1 LEWQTQR
8 IELTREQFNQ
18 LIDSLVR
25 RTLSACRRALKD
37 AGVSADEVLDVVM
50 VGGSTRVPLVRQLV
64 GEFFQREPLTSI
76 DPDQVV
82 AIGAAIQADILAGNK
97 PDSDMLLL
105 DVIRSE
111 ERRVGKECRSRGGA
125 RH

>member
-1 LEWQTQR
+1 VFYCIASFCASVAPLPPGSSPFPYT
-8 IELTREQFNQ
+8 
-18 LIDSLVR
+18 
-25 RTLSACRRALKD
+25 TLFRS
-37 AGVSADEVLDVVM
+37 
-50 VGGSTRVPLVRQLV
+50 RVPLVRQLV

-111 ERRVGKECRSRGGA
+111 EHTSELQSRENLVCRLLLEKKKQIQP
-125 RH
+125 H